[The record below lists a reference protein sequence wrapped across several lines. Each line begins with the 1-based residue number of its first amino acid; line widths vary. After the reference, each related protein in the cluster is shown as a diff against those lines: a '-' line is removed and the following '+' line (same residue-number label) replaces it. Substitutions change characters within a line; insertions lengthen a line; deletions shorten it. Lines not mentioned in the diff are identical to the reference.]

1 MEFHNGSKYQNY
13 KSFSKKLVAKAEEL
27 LFEVQLLLVYLP
39 KPSCLVELFPGS
51 LTGDECAVLRI
62 WRPLYTLEVRI
73 LHKVG
78 PYGISAALSP
88 HLRRVPNPASLG
100 SILSKMPAG

>member
-62 WRPLYTLEVRI
+62 WRPLYTLDSAFYTR
-73 LHKVG
+73 LG
-78 PYGISAALSP
+78 LMAYRQPSALISEGFQTRHLLAAS
-88 HLRRVPNPASLG
+88 
-100 SILSKMPAG
+100 

>member
-1 MEFHNGSKYQNY
+1 M
-13 KSFSKKLVAKAEEL
+13 LVAIAKEL

-78 PYGISAALSP
+78 PYGISAALISEGFQTR
-88 HLRRVPNPASLG
+88 HLLAAS
-100 SILSKMPAG
+100 